1 MDGNGHNELSDIRA
15 VLAEIAARQARHEHM
30 LEQHGRFLEQHG
42 RLFDQHGAAMTA
54 IDARLD
60 HVGTLLDRFAAESG
74 ERMGRVERHLE
85 VLADICDGLIRN
97 KQDKKRKH

>member
-15 VLAEIAARQARHEHM
+15 VLADIAARQARH
-30 LEQHGRFLEQHG
+30 QHIL
-42 RLFDQHGAAMTA
+42 DQHGAAMTA
-54 IDARLD
+54 IDVRLD